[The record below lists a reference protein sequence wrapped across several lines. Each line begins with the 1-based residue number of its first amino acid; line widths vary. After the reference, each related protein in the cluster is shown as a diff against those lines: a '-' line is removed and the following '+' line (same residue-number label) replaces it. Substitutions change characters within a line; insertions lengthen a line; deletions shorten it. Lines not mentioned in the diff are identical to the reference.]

1 VPKSKGILSRPK
13 KTIRKPASGLS
24 KPEGS
29 YRHGHLRQA
38 LLQSALKLIEQRQ
51 DVSFTIRELSS
62 VAGVSHSATYRHF
75 KSKRTILAAIAVEGF
90 QKLQQ
95 SLDSSLVDADIHSH
109 SSLRALGEAYVNFAR
124 SNPQFFRVMF
134 HPETKNVDDNPL
146 LHAVSGKT
154 FETLVQSISENQK
167 LGRFIEGPPLEL
179 AMFAWSLVHGMA
191 TLYMNNNFKGP
202 LSIALTESQYC
213 IQKLTELAETGLL
226 RKNLQR

>member
-1 VPKSKGILSRPK
+1 VSKNKGVLSRPK
-13 KTIRKPASGLS
+13 KRIREPASRLS

-29 YRHGHLRQA
+29 YRHGHLREA
-38 LLQSALKLIEQRQ
+38 LLQSALKLIEERQ
-51 DVSFTIRELSS
+51 DVSFTIRELASS
-62 VAGVSHSATYRHF
+62 AGVSHSAAYRHF

-95 SLDSSLVDADIHSH
+95 SLDSSLVDADTQSH
-109 SSLRALGEAYVNFAR
+109 SSLRALGDAYVNFAR

-134 HPETKNVDDNPL
+134 HPETKNVEDNPL
-146 LHAVSGKT
+146 LLAVAGAT

-167 LGRFIEGPPLEL
+167 LGRFIDGPPLEL

-202 LSIALTESQYC
+202 LSIAMTEPQHC
-213 IQKLTELAETGLL
+213 IQKLNELAETGLL
-226 RKNLQR
+226 RKNSQ